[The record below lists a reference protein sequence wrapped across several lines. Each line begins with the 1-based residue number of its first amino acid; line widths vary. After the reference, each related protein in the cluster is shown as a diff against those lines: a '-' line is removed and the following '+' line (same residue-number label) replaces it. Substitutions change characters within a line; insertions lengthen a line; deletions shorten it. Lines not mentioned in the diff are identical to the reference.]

1 MKTLVTTLII
11 LISIVS
17 NAQSTYLK
25 FKVDDKESKY
35 IMYPPGTKFEVV
47 SKEGYIQMKNTNN
60 PYKLEI
66 ENEGFKLYAY
76 PNYKT
81 EKDVYHLEKGAYLE
95 LVLSKPYNN
104 HKSKI
109 SNNKNKS
116 TNITAK
122 KTVTNSKNKKGR
134 KNLVLKFTNGITFK
148 YTDGKIEATLND
160 KDIYVEGKYVL
171 YCKLGVAKIS
181 FNPKNGETWW
191 VFDKDKE

>member
-66 ENEGFKLYAY
+66 ENEGFKLYVY

-116 TNITAK
+116 TNIAAK
-122 KTVTNSKNKKGR
+122 KTVTNSKKK
-134 KNLVLKFTNGITFK
+134 KVE
-148 YTDGKIEATLND
+148 KI
-160 KDIYVEGKYVL
+160 
-171 YCKLGVAKIS
+171 
-181 FNPKNGETWW
+181 
-191 VFDKDKE
+191 

>member
-1 MKTLVTTLII
+1 MKTFVTTLII

-17 NAQSTYLK
+17 NAQNTYLK

-35 IMYPPGTKFEVV
+35 IMYPPGTKFKVV
-47 SKEGYIQMKNTNN
+47 SKEGYIQMKNTKN

-66 ENEGFKLYAY
+66 ENEGFKLYVY

-95 LVLSKPYNN
+95 LVLSNPYKD
-104 HKSKI
+104 HKSKN
-109 SNNKNKS
+109 SNDKNKS
-116 TNITAK
+116 TNIAAK

-134 KNLVLKFTNGITFK
+134 KNLVLKFTNGLSFK

-160 KDIYVEGKYVL
+160 KSIYVEGKYVL
-171 YCKLGVAKIS
+171 YCKLGVVKIS

-191 VFDKDKE
+191 VFDADEN

>member
-1 MKTLVTTLII
+1 MKTLVTSLII

-17 NAQSTYLK
+17 NAQKTYLK

-66 ENEGFKLYAY
+66 EHEGFKLYVY
-76 PNYKT
+76 PNYKS
-81 EKDVYHLEKGAYLE
+81 EKDVYHLKKVAYLE
-95 LVLSKPYNN
+95 LVLSKPIND
-104 HKSKI
+104 HKSKN
-109 SNNKNKS
+109 SNDKNNS
-116 TNITAK
+116 TNIAAK
-122 KTVTNSKNKKGR
+122 KTVTNSKNRKGR

-148 YTDGKIEATLND
+148 YTDGKIEATLNN
-160 KDIYVEGKYVL
+160 KDIHVEGKYVL
-171 YCKLGVAKIS
+171 HCKLGVAKIS

-191 VFDKDKE
+191 VFDADKN